1 RWMSGGE
8 PIAAGEITLQR
19 RDGSPVNVYSSHQM
33 LVNLHN
39 QPELYCIDIDLSDQ
53 RSAQAALKDSEARY
67 RELIE
72 QLSEAIFLLDDQG
85 RLSFLSQAWWALSG
99 HSAEQSLHQP
109 LEDFLHD
116 EDSRTLCEIRRQLS
130 AGKRAS
136 WTGEYRLR
144 CSDGSLR

>member
-1 RWMSGGE
+1 
-8 PIAAGEITLQR
+8 
-19 RDGSPVNVYSSHQM
+19 
-33 LVNLHN
+33 
-39 QPELYCIDIDLSDQ
+39 
-53 RSAQAALKDSEARY
+53 
-67 RELIE
+67 ELIE

-144 CSDGSLR
+144 CSDGSLRWVEVQLKRSAQGMRGSLTDIHSRRQIQALQQARNAVLDALNGNQPLADILTGI